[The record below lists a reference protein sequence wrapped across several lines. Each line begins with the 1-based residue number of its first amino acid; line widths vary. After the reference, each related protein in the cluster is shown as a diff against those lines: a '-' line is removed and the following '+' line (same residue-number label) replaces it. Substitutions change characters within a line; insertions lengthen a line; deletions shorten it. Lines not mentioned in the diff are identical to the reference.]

1 MANDDDQLISIRL
14 TSDRLEA
21 SLIITPGI
29 DRSYVT
35 TDVVLA
41 KALSQALQ
49 PSPKLSKQIEEAL
62 KAFADHNF
70 ESLGEFKHV
79 IATGQPSEDGQDG
92 SFTLEPELQQI
103 YDYSKKR
110 LSNENAPPNDAAKG
124 EALDHYNRT
133 MLMVVKSGQRIG
145 QVNVATDGTDGID
158 VCGNTI
164 RAKPGKQNPNKFDAQ
179 TIECH
184 DSGAVLSK
192 IAGQLII
199 EHDSY
204 HISPTLTVDSYV
216 DYSTGNIDFPGNV
229 EVRKGVRDCFQIV
242 SGKSITV
249 GGLVEAAELV
259 ATRDI
264 ELLGG
269 IAGRDKGTIH
279 AGRDLIARYLNGS
292 VCRVGRDLIVDKEIC
307 DCQVAVTG
315 NLCSPTAT
323 IIGGHI
329 ASLGSCQIAQ
339 IGSEAGTHTV
349 ISLGRAD
356 TLDGFIGQSLSII
369 KKLSEKASKTKAQMK
384 ELRDSPDASSLKAEM
399 MTSLQ
404 FEASEAEAKMV
415 PLKDALRATLK
426 LIDSNCEP
434 VLQVQ
439 NLLCLNT
446 EIRAGGFKA
455 VMKETIKGPLTVRL
469 DDVGELIL
477 QDQSSGSVLPLKNFA
492 KMSPDETSYNRSD
505 MPSELRKS
513 A

>member
-14 TSDRLEA
+14 SSDRLEA
-21 SLIITPGI
+21 SLVVTPGI

-35 TDVVLA
+35 SDVVLA

-49 PSPKLSKQIEEAL
+49 PNPRLSKQIEEAL
-62 KAFADHNF
+62 KAFAEHDF
-70 ESLGEFKHV
+70 QGKGEFKFV
-79 IATGQPSEDGQDG
+79 IATGQPSEEGLDS

-103 YDYSKKR
+103 YDYSKNRHTDEKD
-110 LSNENAPPNDAAKG
+110 APKAKAEG

-145 QVNVATDGTDGID
+145 QVQTATDGSDGID

-164 RAKPGKQNPNKFDAQ
+164 RAKPGKQNSIKFDAQ

-184 DSGAVLSK
+184 DNGSVLSK
-192 IAGQLII
+192 IAGQLVI
-199 EHDSY
+199 EHDGY
-204 HISPTLTVDSYV
+204 HISPSLTVDAYV

-249 GGLVEAAELV
+249 SGLVEAAELV

-269 IAGRDKGTIH
+269 ISGREKGTVH
-279 AGRDLIARYLNGS
+279 AGRDLIARYLNS
-292 VCRVGRDLIVDKEIC
+292 SDCRVGRDLIVDKEIC
-307 DCQVAVTG
+307 DCRVAVTG
-315 NLCSPTAT
+315 NVCSPTAT

-356 TLDGFIGQSLSII
+356 TLDGFIGQSLAII
-369 KKLSEKASKTKAQMK
+369 KKLGEKASKAKAQIK

-404 FEASEAEAKMV
+404 FEASEAEAKIM
-415 PLKDALRATLK
+415 PLKEALRATMK
-426 LIDSNCEP
+426 LIDSKCSP
-434 VLQVQ
+434 VLNVQ
-439 NLLCLNT
+439 TMLCHDT

-455 VMKETIKGPLTVRL
+455 VLRESIKGPLTVRI
-469 DDVGELIL
+469 DDIGELVL
-477 QDQSSGSVLPLKNFA
+477 HDQTSGSVLPLKNFA

>member
-1 MANDDDQLISIRL
+1 MANDDDHLISIRL
-14 TSDRLEA
+14 SPDRLQA
-21 SLIITPGI
+21 SLVVTPGI
-29 DRSYVT
+29 DRTYVT
-35 TDVVLA
+35 SDVVLA
-41 KALSQALQ
+41 KSLSQALQ
-49 PSPKLSKQIEEAL
+49 PSPRLSKQIEAAL
-62 KAFADHNF
+62 AAFAEHDLD
-70 ESLGEFKHV
+70 SKGEFKCV
-79 IATGQPSEDGQDG
+79 IATGQPSEEGNDGMF
-92 SFTLEPELQQI
+92 SLEPELQQI
-103 YDYSKKR
+103 YDYSKNR
-110 LSNENAPPNDAAKG
+110 LTEESAKPTAEG
-124 EALDHYNRT
+124 EALDHHNRT

-145 QVNVATDGTDGID
+145 QVNVATDGNDGID

-164 RAKPGKQNPNKFDAQ
+164 RAKPGKQNPIKFDAQ

-184 DSGAVLSK
+184 DSGAVISK

-204 HISPTLTVDSYV
+204 HISPTLTVDAYV

-229 EVRKGVRDCFQIV
+229 EIRKGVRDCFQIV

-269 IAGRDKGTIH
+269 ISGREKGTVH

-292 VCRVGRDLIVDKEIC
+292 DCRVGRDLIVDKEIC

-315 NLCSPTAT
+315 NVCSPTAT

-339 IGSEAGTHTV
+339 IGSEGGTLTV

-356 TLDGFIGQSLSII
+356 TLDGFVSQSLAII
-369 KKLSEKASKTKAQMK
+369 KKLSEKASKAKAQMK

-404 FEASEAEAKMV
+404 FEASEAEAKMI
-415 PLKDALRATLK
+415 PLKDALRETMK
-426 LIDSNCEP
+426 LIDSKCEP
-434 VLQVQ
+434 VLNVQ
-439 NLLCLNT
+439 NMLCQNT

-455 VMKETIKGPLTVRL
+455 VLKESIKGPLTVRI
-469 DDVGELIL
+469 DEIGELIL
-477 QDQSSGSVLPLKNFA
+477 QDETSGRILPLKNFA
-492 KMSPDETSYNRSD
+492 KLSPDETSYNRSD
-505 MPSELRKS
+505 MPSEFRKS